1 MNPLSQPVVS
11 SHPSRVSARKRA
23 NTADET
29 SAETTG
35 PGRPDPT
42 GQKKKACSGPPKS
55 PNRPYD
61 NRPRSGPGR
70 EARRTSPDTNAV
82 RVVLPDEPPR
92 LTPGAATALLRILL
106 KAAEGAAE

>member
-1 MNPLSQPVVS
+1 MSPLSRPVVS

-23 NTADET
+23 YIADET
-29 SAETTG
+29 NTETTG
-35 PGRPDPT
+35 PGRPGVIGP
-42 GQKKKACSGPPKS
+42 KNKACSGPPKS
-55 PNRPYD
+55 INRPYD

-70 EARRTSPDTNAV
+70 AARRTSPDADAV

>member
-1 MNPLSQPVVS
+1 MNPLSHPVVS
-11 SHPSRVSARKRA
+11 SHPSRASARKRA
-23 NTADET
+23 YTADET

-35 PGRPDPT
+35 PGRPGVT

-55 PNRPYD
+55 SNRPYD
-61 NRPRSGPGR
+61 NRPRSGPDR
-70 EARRTSPDTNAV
+70 AARRTSPDTDAV

-106 KAAEGAAE
+106 KAAEGAVE